1 MKPFK
6 IMFFT
11 AVVLFLI
18 GELIIV
24 ATYLTHQDEMEQV
37 NRQYHG
43 REIALEEDVTD
54 LFIDATGVDVYVS
67 YGDRPSISVT
77 DCYLAGF
84 DYSVEDGMLKITQ
97 KDPVTLQLL
106 GWRIPASVVGC
117 TAGHSGRIDV
127 KLPEGMTLN
136 NANLNVGFGDITVE
150 QLTSKRIVTQVGIG
164 SLKVEK
170 VKNNE
175 KYAYQV
181 AFGNTDV
188 NWRQDNN

>member
-164 SLKVEK
+164 NLKVEK

>member
-164 SLKVEK
+164 NLKVER